1 MKTAVLVLLNLSLV
15 VFFFLVLRKKNS
27 LAYNHQGRWWLT
39 WLSIAVIT
47 LMDELTS
54 VFYAPAEAFRFIGVS
69 AILFIAFTSIL
80 IHYMT
85 TRLVE
90 IAEIL
95 EHHGL
100 IGGGVYSFSYLVL
113 GPVVSFIAVASIM
126 VDYILTACISA
137 VSAVANATSFFQF
150 SPSLTIGLVLAIIW
164 IIAGLNILGIRENAR
179 VTFIIFIAAAFII
192 LNLISTGIF
201 ALDSDSMTRI
211 KGATDITIS
220 GFTNGSWTQQYRH
233 FISSIAFCI
242 LAYSGVES
250 VLQTAGLVRNWRE
263 VGKAYLF
270 LACTVGL
277 VTPLIA
283 GLALSAPIDFKSHE
297 GDLITY
303 YATMINGIPFGIAV
317 AVLASMALIMA
328 VNTAFVAS
336 SELIERVADRYGFDW
351 LIAINQRNSLYRI
364 HLLNAVFF
372 SVLIW
377 ITAGRQETLADM
389 YALGLVASFCIN
401 MGSLFIYR
409 YFKGTKEIIHF
420 STSRLGTL
428 AFFII
433 LLSCF
438 IFLALQKPHGTLMWA
453 SVTSVVLLLGMLVSR
468 KRAPERR
475 EREKAD
481 SEMSMILYLAES
493 SAPDVHIYFR
503 RTEEETHKSRDNAV
517 FITFFSPRAGI
528 PPKTASNHFRFPL
541 GGFGIYNSIVAML
554 RVVEYELADRQ
565 VFVHLGWPLSS
576 WLDRFAIGIMV
587 FNLMRLPRL
596 FPRFQFHM
604 SYLHSLNIQRKPE
617 PPAELPSPAQPEP

>member
-1 MKTAVLVLLNLSLV
+1 MKSAVLLILNISLAGI
-15 VFFFLVLRKKNS
+15 FFLVLRKKNL

-39 WLSIAVIT
+39 WLSIGVIT

-54 VFYAPAEAFRFIGVS
+54 IFYAPAEAFRFIGVS

-137 VSAVANATSFFQF
+137 VSAVANATSFFHF
-150 SPSLTIGLVLAIIW
+150 SSGLNIGLVLAIIW

-179 VTFIIFIAAAFII
+179 ITFIIFIAATFII
-192 LNLISTGIF
+192 LNLISSGIF
-201 ALDSDSMTRI
+201 ALDSDAMTRL
-211 KGATDITIS
+211 KGATEITIS
-220 GFTNGSWTQQYRH
+220 GFTSESWTQQYRH

-263 VGKAYLF
+263 VGKAYIF

-277 VTPLIA
+277 VTPLVA
-283 GLALSAPIDFKSHE
+283 ALALSAPIDFKSHE
-297 GDLITY
+297 GDLITH

-317 AVLASMALIMA
+317 AVLASMTLIMA

-336 SELIERVADRYGFDW
+336 SELLERVADRYGFDW
-351 LIAINQRNSLYRI
+351 LIAINRRNSLYRI
-364 HLLNAVFF
+364 HILNAAFF
-372 SVLIW
+372 SVIIW

-389 YALGLVASFCIN
+389 YALGLLASFCIN

-420 STSRLGTL
+420 STTRLGTL
-428 AFFII
+428 IFYII

-438 IFLALQKPHGTLMWA
+438 IFLALQKPRGTIMWA
-453 SVTSVVLLLGMLVSR
+453 SVTGVVLLLGMLVAS

-503 RTEEETHKSRDNAV
+503 RTEEETTISRDNSV

-528 PPKTASNHFRFPL
+528 PPKKASNHFRFPL
-541 GGFGIYNSIVAML
+541 GRFGIYNSIVAVL

-565 VFVHLGWPLSS
+565 VFVHLGWPMSS
-576 WLDRFAIGIMV
+576 WLDRLAIGIMV

-596 FPRFQFHM
+596 FPKFQFDM
-604 SYLHSLNIQRKPE
+604 SYSHSFDIQGKSELTADRVSSA
-617 PPAELPSPAQPEP
+617 PPLS

>member
-1 MKTAVLVLLNLSLV
+1 MKITVLVLLNLSLV
-15 VFFFLVLRKKNS
+15 VLFFLVLRKKNMI
-27 LAYNHQGRWWLT
+27 AYNHQGRWWLT

-54 VFYAPAEAFRFIGVS
+54 VFYAPAEAYRFIGIK
-69 AILFIAFTSIL
+69 AIFFIAFTSIL
-80 IHYMT
+80 IRFIS

-113 GPVVSFIAVASIM
+113 GPLVSFVAVASIM

-150 SPSLTIGLVLAIIW
+150 SPDFNISLVLAIIW

-179 VTFIIFIAAAFII
+179 VTFIIFIAAAFIF
-192 LNLISTGIF
+192 LNLIFSGILTIDGTSITNLRGTVQNT
-201 ALDSDSMTRI
+201 ALEFSNRNWFQGYGTF
-211 KGATDITIS
+211 IS
-220 GFTNGSWTQQYRH
+220 G
-233 FISSIAFCI
+233 IAFCI

-263 VGKAYLF
+263 IRKAYIF

-277 VTPLIA
+277 VTPLVA
-283 GLALSAPIDFKSHE
+283 ALVLSAPIDFKSHE

-303 YATMINGIPFGIAV
+303 YATMVNGLPFGIAV
-317 AVLASMALIMA
+317 ATLASLTLIMA

-336 SELIERVADRYGFDW
+336 SELLERVAERYGFDW
-351 LIAINQRNSLYRI
+351 LIAINQRHSLYRI
-364 HLLNAVFF
+364 HLFNAAFF
-372 SVLIW
+372 SLIIW
-377 ITAGRQETLADM
+377 ITAGRQQTLADM

-401 MGSLFIYR
+401 MASLLIYR
-409 YFKGTKEIIHF
+409 YFKGTKEVLEF
-420 STSRLGTL
+420 YTSRIGTL
-428 AFFII
+428 VIWVV

-438 IFLALQKPHGTLMWA
+438 IFLALQKPRGTIMWA
-453 SVTSVVLLLGMLVSR
+453 SVTGVVLLLGMLVSR
-468 KRAPERR
+468 KRAPELR

-493 SAPDVHIYFR
+493 SAPDVHLYFR

-528 PPKTASNHFRFPL
+528 PPKAAPNHFRFPL

-554 RVVEYELADRQ
+554 RVVAYELADRQ
-565 VFVHLGWPLSS
+565 VFVHLGWPMSS
-576 WLDRFAIGIMV
+576 WLDRLAIGIMV

-596 FPRFQFHM
+596 FPKFQFHM
-604 SYLHSLNIQRKPE
+604 SYLHSMNIQRTSE
-617 PPAELPSPAQPEP
+617 PPAELTAPAQPKS